1 MMMNN
6 SIYFFSNKIENK
18 YKVYI
23 NYDLCEI
30 ILEKININLNKLN
43 EIKKNIEHKKNKLSN
58 KQSNFRKQSIRTSDI
73 YVVSQILDYEN
84 NLKKLINDK
93 EFKYEVL
100 KKW

>member
-1 MMMNN
+1 MMND

-23 NYDLCEI
+23 NYDICEI
-30 ILEKININLNKLN
+30 IIDKTKNNLIKLN
-43 EIKKNIEHKKNKLSN
+43 EIKKNIEHKKNKLTN
-58 KQSNFRKQSIRTSDI
+58 KKSNFRKQSIRTSDI
-73 YVVSQILDYEN
+73 YVVSKILDYEN
-84 NLKKLINDK
+84 NLKKIINDK

>member
-1 MMMNN
+1 MMMNE
-6 SIYFFSNKIENK
+6 SVYFFSNKIENK

-30 ILEKININLNKLN
+30 IIDKIKNNLNKLN

-73 YVVSQILDYEN
+73 YVVSKILDYEN
-84 NLKKLINDK
+84 NLKKLMDDK

>member
-18 YKVYI
+18 YNVYL
-23 NYDLCEI
+23 NYDICEM
-30 ILEKININLNKLN
+30 ILEKININLIKLDQ
-43 EIKKNIEHKKNKLSN
+43 IKKNIEHKKNKLSN

-73 YVVSQILDYEN
+73 YVVSKILDYEN
-84 NLKKLINDK
+84 YLKKLIDDK
-93 EFKYEVL
+93 EFKYEIL

>member
-18 YKVYI
+18 YNTYL
-23 NYDLCEI
+23 NYDICEM
-30 ILEKININLNKLN
+30 ILEKIIINLTKLDQ
-43 EIKKNIEHKKNKLSN
+43 IKKNIEHKKNKLSN

-73 YVVSQILDYEN
+73 YVVSKILDYEN
-84 NLKKLINDK
+84 NLKKLISDK
-93 EFKYEVL
+93 DFKYEVL